1 MARRVQTEQV
11 YDPHRGAHG
20 MANNGHDEDDDG
32 GPYNLDDLS
41 DHDDYDQEDDQ
52 APQANKK

>member
-1 MARRVQTEQV
+1 
-11 YDPHRGAHG
+11 